1 VLFLNRRW
9 IAQDWIREIEK
20 MHARNGEM
28 MSPNEIVVTVRVSP
42 KAAEPLEPDE
52 STLIWDVMESE
63 IAKENGI
70 VPARGNVSLRVSERE
85 RERKT
90 TSPD

>member
-1 VLFLNRRW
+1 MNRRW

-42 KAAEPLEPDE
+42 KAAEPLELDE
-52 STLIWDVMESE
+52 STLIWGVTENE
-63 IAKENGI
+63 IARENGI
-70 VPARGNVSLRVSERE
+70 APGRGNVSLRVSERE